1 MCANIDQFERL
12 ACLIK
17 KRRTS
22 KPSHFHTPVPSSTIK
37 RLIDL
42 ARNVPNHHRTEP
54 TRFYI
59 LDSER
64 IRKVA
69 NLFKEVLTGNGND
82 PVLIEKGLR
91 KEKEWA
97 NATGLLII
105 TSYSDIKSILI
116 QKKPTVI
123 EENYAT
129 TCCVIQ
135 NLLLLF
141 ESKNIS
147 AKWSTGPVWKHP
159 IFSSTIG
166 IEEPEKEKVVA
177 LIFYGYSD
185 LQLKSRTLS
194 PLQNF
199 IFDHTKSSMN
209 QKNEVS

>member
-1 MCANIDQFERL
+1 MAANIDQIDWL
-12 ACLIK
+12 ARLIK

-22 KPSHFHTPVPSSTIK
+22 KPPHFHTQVPSSTIEH
-37 RLIDL
+37 LIDI
-42 ARNVPNHHRTEP
+42 ARNAPNHHRTEP

-69 NLFKEVLTGNGND
+69 KLFKEVLIGNGND
-82 PVLIEKGLR
+82 PVLTEKGLK

-97 NATGLLII
+97 NSTGLLII
-105 TSYSDIKSILI
+105 TSYSDRNSILV
-116 QKKPTVI
+116 QKKSSVI

-129 TCCVIQ
+129 TCCIIQ

-141 ESKNIS
+141 ESKDIS
-147 AKWSTGPVWKHP
+147 AKWSTGPAWKHP
-159 IFSSTIG
+159 TFASTIG
-166 IEEPEKEKVVA
+166 IEEPENEKVVA

-185 LQLKSRTLS
+185 LQLESRTLS

-199 IFDHTKSSMN
+199 IFDHTK
-209 QKNEVS
+209 